1 MLWSIIAAHLPQRTD
16 NEIKNYWNTNIKK
29 RLIRM
34 GLDPITHKTIKQNT
48 FEPFGGG
55 HDNPT
60 DGINICHEAQWE
72 SARLE
77 AEARG
82 SMLQI
87 GSSNLSGLILRKIPT
102 EPYLSSHSVSTK
114 HNTVYNMYALV
125 LAPYHDFRSSVS
137 TLNIPT
143 LPAVSNTAESSLSY
157 KSDNSMMGAGG
168 QSQKVME
175 GWVSNLQD
183 DDIMVA
189 VEAFRTG
196 RSESIEEL
204 FNESTS
210 I

>member
-1 MLWSIIAAHLPQRTD
+1 
-16 NEIKNYWNTNIKK
+16 
-29 RLIRM
+29 
-34 GLDPITHKTIKQNT
+34 
-48 FEPFGGG
+48 
-55 HDNPT
+55 
-60 DGINICHEAQWE
+60 
-72 SARLE
+72 
-77 AEARG
+77 
-82 SMLQI
+82 MLQI

-125 LAPYHDFRSSVS
+125 LVPYHDFRSSVS

-189 VEAFRTG
+189 VEAFRTEG
-196 RSESIEEL
+196 SETIEEL